1 MSERK
6 PREALDCF
14 NEALLKIGT
23 RADSPDK
30 AWVPLCAAAFD
41 AKTYGAHAAILC
53 AEAAPDADFIS
64 ERIPKTIERLNEAL
78 SVSPSNEYILHLLS
92 RAQELMTKENVP

>member
-1 MSERK
+1 M
-6 PREALDCF
+6 
-14 NEALLKIGT
+14 LKIGT
-23 RADSPDK
+23 RADRPEK

-53 AEAAPDADFIS
+53 AEATPDADFVL

-78 SVSPSNEYILHLLS
+78 SVSPGNEYILHLFS
-92 RAQELMTKENVP
+92 RAQALLTKENVS